1 MRLSERLERLRG
13 SGGADACETQPE
25 QLEAIG
31 READD
36 LLAAAASAIDRTLSK
51 NSESFLSECIQ
62 EGGQ

>member
-1 MRLSERLERLRG
+1 L
-13 SGGADACETQPE
+13 D
-25 QLEAIG
+25 AIG